1 MKAATKQLCYAGAE
15 TTVVAG
21 VHWFLIYW
29 LAEKNVVAA
38 LFAAGPHLPKV
49 TTAVAVIFVLVR
61 VLMVLVVPAM
71 IVGRLARAY
80 MLWRAERCQ
89 LR

>member
-15 TTVVAG
+15 TAVVAG

-49 TTAVAVIFVLVR
+49 TTVLAVSFVLVR
-61 VLMVLVVPAM
+61 ALTVLVVPAM
-71 IVGRLARAY
+71 IAGRLARAY
-80 MLWRAERCQ
+80 VLWRAERCQ
-89 LR
+89 SP